1 MRLAP
6 AFLIAVLAAASLAAQ
21 APPAIDDVGWL
32 QGCWR
37 MTRPDGFTEEFW
49 LPPAGGA
56 MIGIS
61 RTVRGGRMTEYE
73 FATVR
78 VLEGKLAY
86 DVKPSGQP
94 QTVFPLAK
102 VSPTEIVFENAAH
115 DFPQRVIY
123 RKTADGITG
132 RIEGTLNGQSRSVDF
147 PYRRCQTT
155 PTFAPG

>member
-1 MRLAP
+1 MTVRFATSLLLSA
-6 AFLIAVLAAASLAAQ
+6 LAAASIAAQ
-21 APPAIDDVGWL
+21 AAPTIDDVAWL

-37 MTRPDGFTEEFW
+37 MARPDGFTEEVW

-56 MIGIS
+56 MIGVS

-78 VLEGKLAY
+78 MIEGKLAY

-102 VSPTEIVFENAAH
+102 VSPTELVFENPTH

-123 RKTADGITG
+123 RKTADGVTG
-132 RIEGTLNGQSRSVDF
+132 RIEGTLNGQNRAVDF
-147 PYRRCQTT
+147 PYKRCETR
-155 PTFAPG
+155 